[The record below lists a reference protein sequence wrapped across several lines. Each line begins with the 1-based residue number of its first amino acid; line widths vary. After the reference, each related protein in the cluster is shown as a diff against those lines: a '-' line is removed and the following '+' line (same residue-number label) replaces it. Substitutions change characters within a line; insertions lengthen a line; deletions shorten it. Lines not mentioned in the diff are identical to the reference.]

1 MRFLCLIHC
10 ISSFFADRSVKRKQ
24 PSWKDVSTSF
34 SYFPIPLSTL
44 HTNEDCLTIG
54 HLFLTPLLL
63 HNSFRQIYREERRSL
78 SLKNEGNTEP
88 SPLSMNDP
96 CSSEMSCRR
105 HTISRV
111 VVEHKDYFETFY
123 ELDDLASLTHQTG
136 NTVFF
141 DNDGFWS
148 GSITWYWLGPGAFFC
163 TWSLSTE
170 SQVLIDPRDA
180 RLTDMLLVSPLS
192 LPSLLQEIQ
201 PDAWSI
207 NRRDLSVNS
216 EANLIVREQLVTL
229 SSMLRNSFCPSVS
242 RLFSI
247 LINISMSRRQ
257 YIPTIRFKTRPT
269 HVVKGL

>member
-1 MRFLCLIHC
+1 MIVGSHLQRHWLLRSKRDRSRTIMKKGYYFTPSLRPTGKSPQLVRFLCLIHC

-148 GSITWYWLGPGAFFC
+148 GSITWY
-163 TWSLSTE
+163 
-170 SQVLIDPRDA
+170 
-180 RLTDMLLVSPLS
+180 
-192 LPSLLQEIQ
+192 
-201 PDAWSI
+201 
-207 NRRDLSVNS
+207 
-216 EANLIVREQLVTL
+216 
-229 SSMLRNSFCPSVS
+229 
-242 RLFSI
+242 
-247 LINISMSRRQ
+247 
-257 YIPTIRFKTRPT
+257 
-269 HVVKGL
+269 